1 MAAHVYIAPS
11 EGASEVNHLQVY
23 AARMSEEKAMHY
35 GTIAVTSNGVT
46 KNVSVN
52 VMPMPTMDWEQN
64 YSNVPAGGGRRFLTV
79 VCLYPFSIYCENWN
93 QPFTIYCSDDGYVSG
108 VYEHSHNSFR
118 GGTYTFEI
126 RYNQNTSTSQLTN
139 QIGLHFTTKSGED
152 SITSTD
158 PGFDYYKRQGF
169 WIKSWIQEAATSEIR
184 SITLDPEWIYPA
196 AAGGDYRVNVI
207 FTGRYPGETV
217 SIREGRDEDE
227 YHYVDFTSVI
237 WDSNTSFTGHFT
249 VTVDTNDSPDE
260 RRGQYLIVEAMEDGT
275 QESLG
280 IVQAGK
286 TEEIVEVEYTLYN
299 CVDGQGFVSNSI
311 EVTKGSTV
319 EIILKPNNG
328 YRLDTSSISFSPQ
341 TVFTLEP
348 STGNSMKLWFTANN
362 NISFEATPYKEVLVT
377 YYLYN
382 CLDNQGR
389 ESLSYY
395 ASQGDQI
402 VIELTPDAGY
412 MMTDSE
418 ITLSPD
424 IPYNFNDS
432 GDEALLT
439 VNIPSNVDDIMI
451 TVRAAEVPQPEVRV
465 QVDYNCTG
473 CHLQYGDNTGTTY
486 VVPDNDGYGTLY
498 FVLDNGYIWEG
509 FRATCTKSG
518 GGLVGYQV
526 SYKTETST
534 ITARINF
541 NGDTTSVY
549 TFTPVCQ
556 AEEVPV
562 YIAKTYDN
570 KTGEEVFD
578 IGEGVSGYYVIV
590 YKEDGSR
597 VRENL
602 TASNLVNCEVT
613 GYGSDIVPFRS
624 FVNDSGEIREISFDI
639 TVMTTRPTTFKYTIN
654 QYPEAVEYAYVIE
667 VQDSMGNVFAMEDVG
682 GHDAYV
688 LPQVGDRYKLII
700 ETTEAADSLQMEDS
714 PSYGAVLNYEYIG
727 SGAAYPEYW
736 VEIQENLFPRD
747 IEYDILIKD
756 SRGKTIGSMPVLQR
770 YEG

>member
-1 MAAHVYIAPS
+1 MPNHIRIVPTSGTPENNAIRVYS
-11 EGASEVNHLQVY
+11 QY
-23 AARMSEEKAMHY
+23 MSDEQAIHY
-35 GTIAVTSNGVT
+35 GTVAVTSNGVT

-52 VMPMPTMDWEQN
+52 VVPKPTMEWEQN

-93 QPFTIYCSDDGYVSG
+93 QPFTIYCSDDGFVSG

-126 RYNQNTSTSQLTN
+126 RYQQNTSTSQLSN
-139 QIGLHFTTKSGED
+139 QIGLKFTSKAGED
-152 SITSTD
+152 SITAT
-158 PGFDYYKRQGF
+158 GAGIAYYRTS
-169 WIKSWIQEAATSEIR
+169 WIKSWVQEAATSEIR

-196 AAGGDYRVNVI
+196 AAGGDYRVNVT
-207 FTGRYPGETV
+207 FTGRYPGERV
-217 SIREGRDEDE
+217 DIRPGREEEE
-227 YHYVDFTSVI
+227 YGYVDFTSIV
-237 WDSNTSFTGHFT
+237 WDSISSTTGHFT
-249 VTVDTNDSPDE
+249 VTVDANDSPNE
-260 RRGQYLIVEAMEDGT
+260 RTGQYLIVEAMQDGT

-280 IVQAGK
+280 IRQEGK
-286 TEEIVEVEYTLYN
+286 AEELVEVEYTLHN
-299 CVDGQGFVSNSI
+299 CVDGQGFISNTI
-311 EVTKGSTV
+311 EVTKGSVV

-328 YRLDTSSISFSPQ
+328 YRLDTSSIVFTPQ

-362 NISFEATPYKEVLVT
+362 NISFEASPYKEVLVT

-402 VIELTPDAGY
+402 AIELTPDAGY

-418 ITLSPD
+418 ITLNPD

-439 VNIPSNVDDIMI
+439 VNLPSNVDDLMI

-473 CHLQYGDNTGTTY
+473 CHLQYGNNTGTTY

-498 FVLDNGYIWEG
+498 FVLDNGYIWDG

-526 SYKTETST
+526 SYKAETST

-562 YIAKTYDN
+562 YTTKLFDSYNNEVTDLEGEGGLLYMIKIYKD
-570 KTGEEVFD
+570 GEEINIQPGATNF
-578 IGEGVSGYYVIV
+578 
-590 YKEDGSR
+590 
-597 VRENL
+597 
-602 TASNLVNCEVT
+602 VNCTEVGV
-613 GYGSDIVPFRS
+613 GYGNVMFRTQA
-624 FVNDSGEIREISFDI
+624 NETGEIREVSFDV
-639 TVMTTRPTTFKYTIN
+639 TVSGLIPVTFKYTAN

-667 VQDSMGNVFAMEDVG
+667 VQDDMGNVFAMEDVG

-747 IEYDILIKD
+747 IEYDILIKN
-756 SRGKTIGSMPVLQR
+756 SRGKTIGSMPVFQR

>member
-1 MAAHVYIAPS
+1 MSNHIRIVPTSGTPEDNAIRVYS
-11 EGASEVNHLQVY
+11 QY
-23 AARMSEEKAMHY
+23 MSDEQAIHY

-46 KNVSVN
+46 QNVSVN
-52 VMPMPTMDWEQN
+52 VVPKPTMEWEQN

-93 QPFTIYCSDDGYVSG
+93 QPFTIYCSDDGFVSG

-126 RYNQNTSTSQLTN
+126 RYNQNTSTSQLSN
-139 QIGLHFTTKSGED
+139 QIGLKFTSKAGED
-152 SITSTD
+152 SITATGS
-158 PGFDYYKRQGF
+158 GIAYYRAS
-169 WIKSWIQEAATSEIR
+169 WIKSWVQEAATSEIR

-196 AAGGDYRVNVI
+196 AAGGDYRVNI
-207 FTGRYPGETV
+207 TFTGRYPGETV

-237 WDSNTSFTGHFT
+237 WDSNTSFTGYFT
-249 VTVDTNDSPDE
+249 VTVDANDSPDE
-260 RRGQYLIVEAMEDGT
+260 RTGQYLIVEAMEDGT

-286 TEEIVEVEYTLYN
+286 TEELVEVEYTLHN

-382 CLDNQGR
+382 CLDSQGR

-418 ITLSPD
+418 ITLNPD

-439 VNIPSNVDDIMI
+439 VNLPSNIDDLMI
-451 TVRAAEVPQPEVRV
+451 TVRAAAVPQPEVRV

-473 CHLQYGDNTGTTY
+473 CHLQYGNNTGTTY
-486 VVPDNDGYGTLY
+486 VVPDNDGYGTIY
-498 FVLDNGYIWEG
+498 FVIDNGYIWDG

-526 SYKTETST
+526 SYKAETST

-562 YIAKTYDN
+562 YTTKLFDSYSNEVTDLEGEGGLLYMINIYKD
-570 KTGEEVFD
+570 GEEINIQPGATNF
-578 IGEGVSGYYVIV
+578 
-590 YKEDGSR
+590 
-597 VRENL
+597 
-602 TASNLVNCEVT
+602 VNCTEVGV
-613 GYGSDIVPFRS
+613 GYGNVMFRTQA
-624 FVNDSGEIREISFDI
+624 NETGEIREVSFDV
-639 TVMTTRPTTFKYTIN
+639 TVSGLIPVTFKYTAN
-654 QYPEAVEYAYVIE
+654 QLPEDVKYAYVIE

-714 PSYGAVLNYEYIG
+714 PSYGAVLDYEYAG
-727 SGAAYPEYW
+727 SGEVYPEYW

>member
-1 MAAHVYIAPS
+1 MAAHVYIDPVRGS
-11 EGASEVNHLQVY
+11 SEVNHLQVY

-93 QPFTIYCSDDGYVSG
+93 QPFTIYCSDDGFVSG

-126 RYNQNTSTSQLTN
+126 RYQQNTSTSQLTN

-152 SITSTD
+152 SITSTN

-169 WIKSWIQEAATSEIR
+169 WIKSWVQEAATSEVR
-184 SITLDPEWIYPA
+184 SITLNPEWIYPT
-196 AAGGDYRVNVI
+196 AAGGDYRVNI
-207 FTGRYPGETV
+207 TFTGRYPGETV
-217 SIREGRDEDE
+217 AIREGRDEDE
-227 YHYVDFTSVI
+227 YHYVGFTSVI
-237 WDSNTSFTGHFT
+237 WDSISSFTGYFT
-249 VTVDTNDSPDE
+249 VTVDANDSPDE
-260 RRGQYLIVEAMEDGT
+260 RRGQYLVVEAMQDGT
-275 QESLG
+275 TESLG
-280 IVQAGK
+280 IVQEGK
-286 TEEIVEVEYTLYN
+286 AEEIVEVEYVLHN
-299 CVDGQGFVSNSI
+299 CVDGEGFVSNSI
-311 EVTKGSTV
+311 EVAKGSDV

-341 TVFTLEP
+341 TPFVLEP
-348 STGNSMKLWFTANN
+348 STGNNMKLRFTANN

-382 CLDNQGR
+382 CLDSQGR
-389 ESLSYY
+389 ETLSYY
-395 ASQGDQI
+395 VSQGDQI
-402 VIELTPDAGY
+402 VIELTPDTGY

-418 ITLSPD
+418 ITLNPD
-424 IPYNFNDS
+424 IPYDFLASD
-432 GDEALLT
+432 DEAT
-439 VNIPSNVDDIMI
+439 FIVNLPSNIDDLMI
-451 TVRAAEVPQPEVRV
+451 TVRAAAVPQPEVRV

-473 CHLQYGDNTGTTY
+473 CHLQYGGNTGTTY
-486 VVPDNDGYGTLY
+486 VVPDNDGYGTIY
-498 FVLDNGYIWEG
+498 FVLDNGYIWDG

-518 GGLVGYQV
+518 GGLAGYQV
-526 SYKTETST
+526 SYKAETST
-534 ITARINF
+534 ITAKINF

-556 AEEVPV
+556 AEEVP
-562 YIAKTYDN
+562 TYTTKLFDSYAN
-570 KTGEEVFD
+570 EVTD
-578 IGEGVSGYYVIV
+578 LDSEGGLLYMVNI
-590 YKEDGSR
+590 YKDG
-597 VRENL
+597 NL
-602 TASNLVNCEVT
+602 INVQPEATNFVNCTKVGV
-613 GYGSDIVPFRS
+613 GYGNVMFRTQA
-624 FVNDSGEIREISFDI
+624 NETGEIREVSFDV
-639 TVMTTRPTTFKYTIN
+639 TVSELIPVTFKYTAN
-654 QYPEAVEYAYVIE
+654 QFPEAVEYAYVIE
-667 VQDSMGNVFAMEDVG
+667 VQDDMGNVFAMEDVG

-714 PSYGAVLNYEYIG
+714 PSYGAVLSYEYIG
-727 SGAAYPEYW
+727 SGAAYPEYR
-736 VEIQENLFPRD
+736 VEIQENLYPRN
-747 IEYDILIKD
+747 IEYDILIKN